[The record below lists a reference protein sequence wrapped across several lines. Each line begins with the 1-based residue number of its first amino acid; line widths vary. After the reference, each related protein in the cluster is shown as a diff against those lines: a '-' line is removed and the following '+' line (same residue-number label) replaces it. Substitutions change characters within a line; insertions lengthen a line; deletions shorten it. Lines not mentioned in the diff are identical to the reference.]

1 MSWAEKER
9 TVERNDKIKTI
20 ETEEIYDDVQN
31 LAAEVESFSKIVS
44 RLSNQNSVDLK
55 KKVFSDC
62 FSQKTKISKKMDKLH
77 EQVNNTNDSRLK
89 LQLKKISTQFS
100 ALDSKLQ
107 IQKETDLRK
116 GNIRVRNVS
125 SNIFDD
131 YTNGEDQII
140 WEDEKSQTEKPKSKL
155 TGTQAATL
163 NVERLIALETQ
174 YQVQELEEEFKEL
187 NSKTK
192 NVLTF
197 FISTLQRFE

>member
-9 TVERNDKIKTI
+9 VVERNDKTV
-20 ETEEIYDDVQN
+20 ETDEIYEDVQN
-31 LAAEVESFSKIVS
+31 LAMEVESFSKIVS
-44 RLSNQNSVDLK
+44 RLLNQNSVDTK
-55 KKVFSDC
+55 KKSFSDC
-62 FSQKTKISKKMDKLH
+62 FSQKTTISKKIDKLH

-89 LQLKKISTQFS
+89 LQLKKITTQFT

-107 IQKETDLRK
+107 VQKETDLRK

-131 YTNGEDQII
+131 YGEEQII
-140 WEDEKSQTEKPKSKL
+140 WEEEKSQMEKPKSKL

-174 YQVQELEEEFKEL
+174 HQVQELEEEFKEL

-192 NVLTF
+192 NNSLTSF
-197 FISTLQRFE
+197 